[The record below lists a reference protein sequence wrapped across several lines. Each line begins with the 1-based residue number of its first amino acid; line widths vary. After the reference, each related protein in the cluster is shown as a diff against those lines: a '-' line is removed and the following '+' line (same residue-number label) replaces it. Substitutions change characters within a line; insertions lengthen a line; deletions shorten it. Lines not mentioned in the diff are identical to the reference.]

1 MNLSRLASSIAE
13 SPTLKLNALAKSM
26 QAQGIPVIHLG
37 GGEPKNKAPLSAVEA
52 ATAYLAA
59 GDVKYTPSAGT
70 PSLRKAAAEYTEKN
84 YGRKA
89 AVENIIISSGA
100 KQTLYNLL
108 FTLLDPGDEV
118 IVPAPFWVS
127 YPEMIRMTG
136 GVPVVVPSSPETH
149 IPRAE
154 DLLGAVTARTKAIL
168 LNSPNNPSGALYP
181 AGAGRGNRPLLRAE
195 GNLADRRR
203 HLSQAG
209 LRRSAGAQSRAP
221 TPSAAWR
228 KAA

>member
-37 GGEPKNKAPLSAVEA
+37 GGEPKNKAPLSAIEA

-70 PSLRKAAAEYTEKN
+70 ASLRKAAAEYTGQN

-136 GVPVVVPSSPETH
+136 GNPVIVASSPETLH
-149 IPRAE
+149 
-154 DLLGAVTARTKAIL
+154 TQ
-168 LNSPNNPSGALYP
+168 
-181 AGAGRGNRPLLRAE
+181 AGRPA
-195 GNLADRRR
+195 RRR
-203 HLSQAG
+203 DHAHESHPPQQPEQSV
-209 LRRSAGAQSRAP
+209 RRAL
-221 TPSAAWR
+221 WR
-228 KAA
+228 GSG